1 MRTDHYYSSCGAG
14 KIHYCKWTPEQP
26 PKAVIQLVHGIAEY
40 ITRYDRFAN
49 YLNDLGF
56 VVVGEDHMGHGD
68 SIGEDGIRGYFHG
81 GWFNGVQDT
90 YQLLENTRKE
100 YPDLPYVLFGH
111 SMGSFMVRTILAKY
125 PESGI
130 SAAIIC
136 GTGWQPS
143 FALPALIKVLEGIC
157 KKNGEEKPNQKIHD
171 LVFGDYNKRI
181 PNPRTTK
188 DWLSRD
194 EEIVDRY
201 VADPSCG
208 FVASC
213 GLMRDMIIGIRY
225 VQTPANLANMKKYLP
240 VLFIAGD
247 ADPVGPYGKGVEK
260 AAKAFRKSGMVNVTV
275 KLYPEAR
282 HEILNEINY
291 REVFEDIREWLD
303 KTVG

>member
-1 MRTDHYYSSCGAG
+1 MRTDHYYPSCGVG
-14 KIHYCKWTPEQP
+14 QIHYCKWTPEQP
-26 PKAVIQLVHGIAEY
+26 PKAVIQLVHGIAER

-90 YQLLENTRKE
+90 YQLLEDTKKE

-157 KKNGEEKPNQKIHD
+157 KKNGEETPNQKIHD
-171 LVFGDYNKRI
+171 LVFGGYNKRI

>member
-157 KKNGEEKPNQKIHD
+157 KKNGEETPNQKIHD
-171 LVFGDYNKRI
+171 LVFGGYNKRI

-201 VADPSCG
+201 VADPLCG

>member
-26 PKAVIQLVHGIAEY
+26 PKAVIQLVHGIAER

-90 YQLLENTRKE
+90 YQLLEDTKKE
-100 YPDLPYVLFGH
+100 YPDLPYMLFGH

-136 GTGWQPS
+136 GTGWQPT
-143 FALPALIKVLEGIC
+143 FALPALIKVLEAVC
-157 KKNGEEKPNQKIHD
+157 KKNGEETPNQKIHD
-171 LVFGDYNKRI
+171 LVFGGYNKRVE
-181 PNPRTTK
+181 NPRTPQ
-188 DWLSRD
+188 DWLTRD
-194 EEIVDRY
+194 EQIVDRY
-201 VADPSCG
+201 IADPLCG

-213 GLMRDMIIGIRY
+213 GLMRDMIMGIRY

>member
-26 PKAVIQLVHGIAEY
+26 PKAVIQLVHGIAER

-157 KKNGEEKPNQKIHD
+157 KKNGEETPNQKIHD
-171 LVFGDYNKRI
+171 LVFGGYNKRI

-201 VADPSCG
+201 VADPLCG

>member
-1 MRTDHYYSSCGAG
+1 MRTEHYYSSCGAG

-26 PKAVIQLVHGIAEY
+26 PKAVIQLVHGIAER

-81 GWFNGVQDT
+81 GWVNGVQDT
-90 YQLLENTRKE
+90 YQLLEDTKKE

-157 KKNGEEKPNQKIHD
+157 KKNGEETPNQKIHD
-171 LVFGDYNKRI
+171 LVFGGYNKRI

-201 VADPSCG
+201 VAAPSCG

>member
-1 MRTDHYYSSCGAG
+1 MRTDHYYPSCGVG
-14 KIHYCKWTPEQP
+14 QIHYCKWTPEQP
-26 PKAVIQLVHGIAEY
+26 PKAVIQLVHGIAER

-90 YQLLENTRKE
+90 YQLLEDTKKE

-136 GTGWQPS
+136 GTGWQPT
-143 FALPALIKVLEGIC
+143 FALPTLIKVLEAVC
-157 KKNGEEKPNQKIHD
+157 KKNGEEIPNQKIHD
-171 LVFGDYNKRI
+171 LVFGGYNKRVE
-181 PNPRTTK
+181 NPRTPQ
-188 DWLSRD
+188 DWLTRD
-194 EEIVDRY
+194 EQIVDRY
-201 VADPSCG
+201 IADPLCG

-213 GLMRDMIIGIRY
+213 GLMRDMIMGIRY

>member
-90 YQLLENTRKE
+90 YQLLEDTKKE

-136 GTGWQPS
+136 GTGWQPT
-143 FALPALIKVLEGIC
+143 FALPTLIKVLEAVC
-157 KKNGEEKPNQKIHD
+157 KKNGEEIPNQKIHD
-171 LVFGDYNKRI
+171 LVFGGYNKRVE
-181 PNPRTTK
+181 NPRTPQ
-188 DWLSRD
+188 DWLTRD
-194 EEIVDRY
+194 EQIVDRY
-201 VADPSCG
+201 IADPLCG

-213 GLMRDMIIGIRY
+213 GLMRDMIMGIRY

>member
-90 YQLLENTRKE
+90 YQLLEDTKKE

-157 KKNGEEKPNQKIHD
+157 KKNGEETPNQKIHD
-171 LVFGDYNKRI
+171 LVFGGYNKRI

-201 VADPSCG
+201 VADPLCG

-247 ADPVGPYGKGVEK
+247 ADRVGPYGKGVEK

>member
-1 MRTDHYYSSCGAG
+1 M
-14 KIHYCKWTPEQP
+14 
-26 PKAVIQLVHGIAEY
+26 
-40 ITRYDRFAN
+40 
-49 YLNDLGF
+49 
-56 VVVGEDHMGHGD
+56 
-68 SIGEDGIRGYFHG
+68 
-81 GWFNGVQDT
+81 
-90 YQLLENTRKE
+90 
-100 YPDLPYVLFGH
+100 LFSH
-111 SMGSFMVRTILAKY
+111 SLGSFMVRTILAKY

-157 KKNGEEKPNQKIHD
+157 KKNGEETPNQKIHD
-171 LVFGDYNKRI
+171 LVFGGYNKRI

-201 VADPSCG
+201 VADPLCG

>member
-90 YQLLENTRKE
+90 YQLLEDTKKE

-157 KKNGEEKPNQKIHD
+157 KKNGEETPNQKIHD
-171 LVFGDYNKRI
+171 LVFGGYNKRI